1 LIPFAP
7 RALDVAVP
15 MSYYSVAATP
25 CAFADWACLLD
36 DHLVMQTGATPRHV
50 YMGIAASR
58 GTAQVLQQIE
68 LARARG
74 AKGVSI
80 FSYSS
85 ITPEMW
91 SAF

>member
-1 LIPFAP
+1 
-7 RALDVAVP
+7 

-68 LARARG
+68 LARAGRQG
-74 AKGVSI
+74 GLDLLVLVDH
-80 FSYSS
+80 
-85 ITPEMW
+85 PRDVECL
-91 SAF
+91 